1 MTNASEIETEAETAS
16 RSSAA
21 PWLFLLGV
29 IVLIALIG
37 VGLVG
42 YRTLERLDAIEA
54 QVDALST
61 QALEAAEASERALDG
76 SARAEQAARAAAEGR
91 LLAEAESMR
100 AEETATLARDEARL
114 SRAEADAAR
123 AEAER
128 IRKEAEAELN
138 RLEDAL
144 GQIADTRRTA
154 LGLVMNLGE
163 DALKFDFDKAELKPR
178 NKELLS
184 RIAGILMTSS
194 DYTVSV
200 TGHTDDVGTVEYNLG
215 LSENRAKAVR
225 NYLVEAGISEDILT
239 VEGFGKSQPLVE
251 GTSEEA
257 RAKNRRVELGIV
269 NTRIKYPS
277 TRAR

>member
-1 MTNASEIETEAETAS
+1 MTIDSETES
-16 RSSAA
+16 KPRSSAA

-29 IVLIALIG
+29 ILLLALIG
-37 VGLVG
+37 VGLLG
-42 YRTLERLDAIEA
+42 YRILERLDAIES
-54 QVDALST
+54 QVATLST
-61 QALEAAEASERALDG
+61 QAIEAADASEEALDR
-76 SARAEQAARAAAEGR
+76 SKRAEQAARAAAEGR
-91 LLAEAESMR
+91 LLAETESMR
-100 AEETATLARDEARL
+100 AEETAALARDDARV
-114 SRAEADAAR
+114 SRAEAEAAR

-128 IRKEAEAELN
+128 VRKEAEAELN

-163 DALKFDFDKAELKPR
+163 DALKFDFDKAQLKPR

-200 TGHTDDVGTVEYNLG
+200 NGHTDDVGSVEYNLA
-215 LSENRAKAVR
+215 LSEKRAIAVR
-225 NYLVEAGISEDILT
+225 DYLVEAGISEDILS
-239 VEGFGKSQPLVE
+239 VEAFGKSQPLVE
-251 GTSEEA
+251 GTSDEA

-269 NTRIKYPS
+269 NTRIKYPTS
-277 TRAR
+277 PIR